1 MEFITLLTDYSHK
14 DFYLAK
20 VKARLKKKFPN
31 HNVLD
36 ISHGVST
43 FNLKE
48 ASYAFNALI
57 SEFETDEI
65 IHFIFVN
72 IHYEKNYSFVI
83 AETESQGLIVAPN
96 NGILGLIKCS
106 FKNFYKLK
114 VENKGSF
121 IELSVI
127 EKLKDINLSS
137 LEKIET
143 PYLLKE
149 VSVRVTEREL
159 RGEVIYIDSYGNC
172 ITNITKTDFEDFV
185 KGGSYHIVLRRN
197 NIIERISLD
206 YSDNWEAG
214 PAVFFNEQQNL
225 EVSSVHGNAS
235 ALFGLKYESRII
247 VKKD

>member
-1 MEFITLLTDYSHK
+1 MELITLLTDYNHK

-20 VKARLKKKFPN
+20 VKSRLKKHFPN
-31 HNVLD
+31 HSTLD

-43 FNLKE
+43 FDLKE

-57 SEFETDEI
+57 SEFDGDN
-65 IHFIFVN
+65 IHFILVN

-83 AETESQGLIVAPN
+83 AETKDHGLIVAPN
-96 NGILGLIKCS
+96 NGILGLINCDYI
-106 FKNFYKLK
+106 NFYKLELDQK
-114 VENKGSF
+114 ESF
-121 IELSVI
+121 IELTLI
-127 EKLKDINLSS
+127 EKLKNIDLSA
-137 LEKIET
+137 LQKIET
-143 PYLLKE
+143 TYLLKE
-149 VSVRVTEREL
+149 VSPRITEKEL

-172 ITNITKTDFEDFV
+172 ITNITKTVFEEFV
-185 KGGSYHIVLRRN
+185 NNESYHIVLRRN

-214 PAVFFNEQQNL
+214 PAIFFNEQGNL

-247 VKKD
+247 VKKN